1 MRKFVKC
8 GNIWINLDNVE
19 TVIELSGGTATV
31 YFTGGNNVDESY
43 TDLDADQ
50 TQQLVNAIVA

>member
-1 MRKFVKC
+1 
-8 GNIWINLDNVE
+8 
-19 TVIELSGGTATV
+19 VIELSGGTATV